1 MQKIMST
8 RIDESVL
15 AMIDRIAREKNL
27 SKKTIVEEAI
37 KNFWQKINDEKDV
50 DFFQNSFGAW
60 KRDESTEETVRKS
73 RLAFNQSMHRHH
85 IEKS

>member
-15 AMIDRIAREKNL
+15 ALIDRIAREKNL

-37 KNFWQKINDEKDV
+37 KNFWQKIHDEKDV

-85 IEKS
+85 MKKS

>member
-15 AMIDRIAREKNL
+15 AMINRIAMEKNL
-27 SKKTIVEEAI
+27 SKKTIIEEAI

-73 RLAFNQSMHRHH
+73 RLAFNRSMHRHH